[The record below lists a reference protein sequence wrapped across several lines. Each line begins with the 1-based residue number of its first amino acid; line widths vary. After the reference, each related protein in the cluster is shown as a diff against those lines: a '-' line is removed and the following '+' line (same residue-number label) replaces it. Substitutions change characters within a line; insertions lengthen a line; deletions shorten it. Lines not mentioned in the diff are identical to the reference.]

1 MVNVIVIVEQ
11 NGFLS
16 LEQTEVFALDE
27 IKFLKGIMVLG
38 ISLSGCSHTRKIII
52 NSIKILWQEYL
63 SHKECFPGFLLK
75 NNFRDFR
82 AFCVT

>member
-1 MVNVIVIVEQ
+1 MTYKKIVKVKVYVIVEK

-38 ISLSGCSHTRKIII
+38 ISLSGCSHTSKIIT

-63 SHKECFPGFLLK
+63 SHKECF
-75 NNFRDFR
+75 
-82 AFCVT
+82 

>member
-1 MVNVIVIVEQ
+1 MTYKKIVKVNVNVKVEK

-38 ISLSGCSHTRKIII
+38 IILSGCLHTSKIIT

-63 SHKECFPGFLLK
+63 SHKECF
-75 NNFRDFR
+75 
-82 AFCVT
+82 

>member
-1 MVNVIVIVEQ
+1 MVNVIVEQ

-38 ISLSGCSHTRKIII
+38 IILSGCLHTSKIITS
-52 NSIKILWQEYL
+52 NIKILWQEYL
-63 SHKECFPGFLLK
+63 SHKECF
-75 NNFRDFR
+75 
-82 AFCVT
+82 